1 MIDRL
6 LARTVRL
13 LLALRYRVTM
23 RGLDAVARRGD
34 RGILFLPNHPA
45 LIDPIILL
53 SRLTGRFAPR
63 PLADERQVDRFPVRL
78 LADRLRT
85 IRIPDVVRE
94 RARGRSGVEAAV
106 EQCIAALEAGDN
118 VLLYPSG
125 HVYRSRFE
133 DLRGNTAVA
142 RILEALPNVRVVL
155 IRTRGLWGSAFSHAR
170 GGPPNVAAVLR
181 KGVLRLLA
189 NGLFFMPRRRV
200 VIDFD
205 EPGDL
210 PRNAPREELNRFLE
224 EFYNRDAEPNTY
236 VPYSRWERGGIRYL
250 PDPDFSVRAD
260 QIETVPAGT
269 RRIVLDYLR
278 SMTGTARIEPEM
290 HLARDLG
297 LDSLA
302 RTDLLVWLE
311 TEFGFA
317 QPDVEALNTVADV
330 LLAACGR
337 LVSAA
342 LEELKPVP
350 PAWFRRRDDARAMVP
365 QEAKRITDA
374 FLAQARRTPARP
386 IIADQ
391 IRGVLTYRDIVTAL
405 LVLAPRIEAFPGRYV
420 GVMLPASCIADVI
433 YLACLFAGKVPVMI
447 NWTAGPR
454 NVRHAVEAAEVRR
467 ILTARA
473 LLERL
478 AGSGTDLSDLDEY
491 FAPLEDM
498 AASITLPVKLGA
510 WIRARIC
517 WTRLRRASV
526 ADEAVVLLTS
536 GSESLPKLVPLTH
549 ANILCNCRAVLEVA
563 PIRRNDCLLGM
574 LPPFHSFGLTV
585 GMILPLSA
593 GVSVVHYPD
602 PTQGAM
608 LARLIETYK
617 VTLMVG
623 TPTFLAGILRSGGD
637 RRLTSLRLVVT
648 GAEKCP
654 ESVYDALETQCPN
667 ATILEGYGIT
677 ECSPVVAVN
686 DPAAPKRGTIGKVLP
701 GLEYAIIDPDNLTP
715 VPRGQR
721 GMLLVRGPSIFN
733 GYMAHSG
740 ESPFIEFDGKEW
752 YRTGDLVMEDT
763 AGVLTFAGRLKRFV
777 KLGGEMVSLPAIEAA
792 IEARHGDPE
801 ADGPAIAVVPTPDD
815 EHPELIL
822 FTTLDLDRETVNRTL
837 RAAGLSG
844 LHNIRDVRRVDEIPV
859 LGTGKTDYRALQS
872 KLPRIG

>member
-1 MIDRL
+1 MINQ
-6 LARTVRL
+6 LAARAVRM
-13 LLALRYRVTM
+13 LLALRYRVNV
-23 RGLDAVARRGD
+23 RGIDAVARRGG

-63 PLADERQVDRFPVRL
+63 PLADERQVDRFVMRH

-85 IRIPDVVRE
+85 IRIPDVARQRAGVRT
-94 RARGRSGVEAAV
+94 GVETAV

-118 VLLYPSG
+118 ILLYPSG

-142 RILEALPNVRVVL
+142 RILEKLPEVRVVL

-170 GGPPNVAAVLR
+170 GGPPNVSAVLR
-181 KGVLRLLA
+181 KGALHLLA

-200 VIDFD
+200 VIHVE
-205 EPGDL
+205 EPEDL
-210 PRNAPREELNRFLE
+210 PRKAPREELNRFLE

-236 VPYSRWERGGIRYL
+236 VPYYFWERGGVRHL
-250 PDPDFSVRAD
+250 PDPDFSVRSE
-260 QIETVPAGT
+260 QTENVPAGT
-269 RRIVLDYLR
+269 RRIVVEHLR
-278 SMTGTARIEPEM
+278 GMTGTTRIEPEM

-337 LVSAA
+337 LVSGA

-350 PAWFRRRDDARAMVP
+350 AAWFRRGDNARAGVP
-365 QEAKRITDA
+365 WETTRITDA
-374 FLAQARRTPARP
+374 FLARAEQTPERP

-391 IRGVLTYRDIVTAL
+391 IRGVLTYRDIVTGL
-405 LVLAPRIEAFPGRYV
+405 LVLSPRIAALPGRYV
-420 GVMLPASCIADVI
+420 GVMLPASCIADVV

-454 NVRHAVEAAEVRR
+454 NVRHAVEAAGVRR
-467 ILTARA
+467 VLTARA

-491 FAPLEDM
+491 FAPLEAL
-498 AASITLPVKLGA
+498 AASISLPAKLGA
-510 WIRARIC
+510 WLRARLS
-517 WTRLRRASV
+517 WARLRHAPV
-526 ADEAVVLLTS
+526 PDEAVVLLTS

-549 ANILCNCRAVLEVA
+549 ENILCNCRAVLEVA
-563 PIRRNDCLLGM
+563 AIRRDDCLLGM

-585 GMILPLSA
+585 GMILPLAA
-593 GVSVVHYPD
+593 GVCVVHSPD

-608 LARLIETYK
+608 LARLIEAYR

-623 TPTFLAGILRSGGD
+623 TPTFLAGILRSAGGH
-637 RRLTSLRLVVT
+637 RLTSLRLVVT

-654 ESVYDALETQCPN
+654 ESVYDTLEARCPD
-667 ATILEGYGIT
+667 ATVIEGYGIT

-701 GLEYAIIDPDNLTP
+701 GLEYAIVDPDTLTP

-721 GMLLVRGPSIFN
+721 GMLLVRGPSVFK
-733 GYMAHSG
+733 GYLAHAG
-740 ESPFIEFDGKEW
+740 ESPFIEFNGKEW
-752 YRTGDLVMEDT
+752 YRTGDLVVEDT

-792 IEARHGDPE
+792 IEAHHGDPE

-822 FTTLDLDRETVNRTL
+822 FTTLDLDRETVNRAL

-859 LGTGKTDYRALQS
+859 LGTGKTDYRALQA
-872 KLPRIG
+872 KLP